1 MAQVIRNPKYKGR
14 FCVGMTTVADPFDLR
29 QIKQPEEEWMMHPDE
44 NIPALV
50 TEETWAKA
58 NERLAKRSADVKRHR
73 GQYTHANPRSC
84 KMDCAH
90 CTTGRRPLLTIAA
103 SRAAPEYA
111 AARKKGG
118 THTGP
123 SKYTWESEMKG
134 MLFTLFKGFHQSGA
148 DMAKRI
154 LHPLEQLQPRTSVA
168 SEREKTQAANEVAGR
183 RGSA

>member
-44 NIPALV
+44 KIPALV

-103 SRAAPEYA
+103 SRADPGYA
-111 AARKKGG
+111 AARKKGDAYRSLQVYLG
-118 THTGP
+118 IGDEGCAVHA
-123 SKYTWESEMKG
+123 
-134 MLFTLFKGFHQSGA
+134 FKGFHQSGA